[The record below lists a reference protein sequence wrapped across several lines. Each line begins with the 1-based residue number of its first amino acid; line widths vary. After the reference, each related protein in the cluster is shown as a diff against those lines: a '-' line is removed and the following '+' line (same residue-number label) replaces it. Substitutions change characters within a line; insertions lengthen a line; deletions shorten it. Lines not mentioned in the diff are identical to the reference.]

1 MLDAAHAERIA
12 MLPLFEMMM
21 KAQNGDAVNA
31 MAKQF
36 GLAQEQMQQ
45 AMAAL
50 MPAFST
56 GLKRSAA
63 NPYDFS
69 SLMAAAGNG
78 NYAKYFEDMNK
89 AFSPQGIADGNNAL
103 GMIFGSK
110 DVSRAVAA
118 QAEQMSGIGQEVYK
132 QMLPVIANTMMGGF
146 FKQVAGQFQAA
157 GEAFSKGNPS
167 DFFGQWME
175 AAGMKEKPKTE
186 SNPFLDNPFTQGF
199 QTFLRQAGSA
209 NAGQGANPF
218 ANPFLDMFMGSKTQ
232 NDAAPAGN
240 APEAQPAEA
249 TAANPFSGLISQMFD
264 SGVEVQKNYQKN
276 VESIFDS
283 YLSSLRDDGKPG
295 R

>member
-1 MLDAAHAERIA
+1 

-21 KAQNGDAVNA
+21 KAQNGEAMNA

-56 GLKRSAA
+56 GLKRSAT

-69 SLMAAAGNG
+69 SLMAAAGSG
-78 NYAKYFEDMNK
+78 NYAKYFEDLNK

-132 QMLPVIANTMMGGF
+132 QMLPVIANTVMGGF
-146 FKQVAGQFQAA
+146 FKQIAGQFQAA
-157 GEAFSKGNPS
+157 GEAFSKGNPP

-175 AAGMKEKPKTE
+175 AAGLKDKPKE
-186 SNPFLDNPFTQGF
+186 ANPFLDNPFTQGLQAFF
-199 QTFLRQAGSA
+199 QQAGS
-209 NAGQGANPF
+209 NTAGQAANPF
-218 ANPFLDMFMGSKTQ
+218 ANPFLDMFVGSM
-232 NDAAPAGN
+232 NRDADVAPANAPEPKPEAPAGDG
-240 APEAQPAEA
+240 
-249 TAANPFSGLISQMFD
+249 NPLAGLVNQMFD
-264 SGVEVQKNYQKN
+264 SGVEVQRSYQKS

-283 YLSSLRDDGKPG
+283 YLSNFRDGQKPD

>member
-1 MLDAAHAERIA
+1 

-69 SLMAAAGNG
+69 SLMAAAGSG
-78 NYAKYFEDMNK
+78 NYARYFEDMSK

-146 FKQVAGQFQAA
+146 FKQIAGQFQAA
-157 GEAFSKGNPS
+157 GEAFSKGSPPE
-167 DFFGQWME
+167 FFGQWME
-175 AAGMKEKPKTE
+175 AAGMKEKPKTAG
-186 SNPFLDNPFTQGF
+186 NPLFDNPFTQGVQALF
-199 QTFLRQAGSA
+199 QQAGST

-218 ANPFLDMFMGSKTQ
+218 ANPFLDMFAGSIPR
-232 NDAAPAGN
+232 NDASPSDDG
-240 APEAQPAEA
+240 PEAKPAA
-249 TAANPFSGLISQMFD
+249 PSDTNPFSGLVSQMFD
-264 SGVEVQKNYQKN
+264 SGVEVQKTYQKN

-283 YLSSLRDDGKPG
+283 YLSSLRTDKPDS
-295 R
+295 

>member
-1 MLDAAHAERIA
+1 
-12 MLPLFEMMM
+12 MLPLFEMMT
-21 KAQNGDAVNA
+21 KAQNGDAMNA

-36 GLAQEQMQQ
+36 GLAQEQVQQ

-69 SLMAAAGNG
+69 SLMAAAGSG
-78 NYAKYFEDMNK
+78 NYAKYFEDLSK
-89 AFSPQGIADGNNAL
+89 AFSPQGIADGNNVL

-110 DVSRAVAA
+110 DVSRAVAL

-146 FKQVAGQFQAA
+146 FKQIAGQFQAA
-157 GEAFSKGNPS
+157 GEAFSTGNAP

-175 AAGMKEKPKTE
+175 AAGLKGKPKAE
-186 SNPFLDNPFTQGF
+186 SNPFLDNPFTQGLQAFF
-199 QTFLRQAGSA
+199 QQAGK
-209 NAGQGANPF
+209 NTAGQAANPF
-218 ANPFLDMFMGSKTQ
+218 ANPFLDMFVGSLNRETH
-232 NDAAPAGN
+232 AAAGDPPESKPDTPASDEN
-240 APEAQPAEA
+240 PL
-249 TAANPFSGLISQMFD
+249 AAIVNQMFD
-264 SGVEVQKNYQKN
+264 SGVEVQKTYQKSL
-276 VESIFDS
+276 ESIFDG
-283 YLSSLRDDGKPG
+283 YLASLRDRPKAD

>member
-1 MLDAAHAERIA
+1 
-12 MLPLFEMMM
+12 MLPLFEMMT

-69 SLMAAAGNG
+69 SLMAAAGSG
-78 NYAKYFEDMNK
+78 TYAKYFEDLNK
-89 AFSPQGIADGNNAL
+89 AFSPQGIADGNSAL

-110 DVSRAVAA
+110 DVSRAIAA
-118 QAEQMSGIGQEVYK
+118 QAEQMSGIGQDVYK

-146 FKQVAGQFQAA
+146 FKQIAGQFQAA
-157 GEAFSKGNPS
+157 GEAFSKGDTP

-175 AAGMKEKPKTE
+175 AAGLREKPKAE
-186 SNPFLDNPFTQGF
+186 SNPLFDNPFTQGLQAF
-199 QTFLRQAGSA
+199 FKQSGSQT
-209 NAGQGANPF
+209 AGQGANPF
-218 ANPFLDMFMGSKTQ
+218 ANPFLDMFVGSL
-232 NDAAPAGN
+232 NRDGDAPAEKADEPKADAPPAGEGN
-240 APEAQPAEA
+240 PLA
-249 TAANPFSGLISQMFD
+249 GLVNQMFD
-264 SGVEVQKNYQKN
+264 SGVEVQKTYQKN
-276 VESIFDS
+276 LESIFDGYMS
-283 YLSSLRDDGKPG
+283 GFKKNP
-295 R
+295 

>member
-1 MLDAAHAERIA
+1 

-21 KAQNGDAVNA
+21 KAQNGDAVNS

-78 NYAKYFEDMNK
+78 NYAKYFEDMTK

-146 FKQVAGQFQAA
+146 FKQIAGQFQAA
-157 GEAFSKGNPS
+157 GEAISKGNPS

-175 AAGMKEKPKTE
+175 AAGMKEKPKAE
-186 SNPFLDNPFTQGF
+186 SNPLFDNPFTQGF
-199 QTFLRQAGSA
+199 QAFFQQAGST

-218 ANPFLDMFMGSKTQ
+218 ANPFLDMFTGSIPRNEAVPT
-232 NDAAPAGN
+232 NDG
-240 APEAQPAEA
+240 PEAKPSA
-249 TAANPFSGLISQMFD
+249 TTADTNPLSGLVSQMFD

-283 YLSSLRDDGKPG
+283 YLSSLRDGNKPE

>member
-1 MLDAAHAERIA
+1 

-45 AMAAL
+45 AMTAL
-50 MPAFST
+50 MPAFSA

-78 NYAKYFEDMNK
+78 NYAGYFEDMSK

-146 FKQVAGQFQAA
+146 FKQIAGQFQAA
-157 GEAFSKGNPS
+157 GDAFSKGNPP

-175 AAGMKEKPKTE
+175 AAGMKEKPKAAG
-186 SNPFLDNPFTQGF
+186 NPLFDNPFTQGLQAFF
-199 QTFLRQAGSA
+199 QQAGST

-218 ANPFLDMFMGSKTQ
+218 ANPFLDMFAGSMPRS
-232 NDAAPAGN
+232 DAAPADDG
-240 APEAQPAEA
+240 PEAKPAA
-249 TAANPFSGLISQMFD
+249 TTPDTNPLSGLVSQMFD
-264 SGVEVQKNYQKN
+264 SGVEVQKTYQKN

-283 YLSSLRDDGKPG
+283 YLSSLRDGNKTNS
-295 R
+295 